1 MKKSIYILQVFI
13 VSVLF
18 INCSSPNKKNTIESK
33 SITVNLQD
41 ANPERFDSIFAMEEL
56 ISIGGSEDIPIK
68 QIKRIL
74 SRENNLWLLTSNKIL
89 LLDGSGKILDS
100 ISRMGDGPGEFQS
113 VDDIRWNEDSNFI
126 EVLDKNSGK
135 LLRFNSKGEFQNE
148 WNNPYLYLATSFIP
162 QGDDYFIYGGVFFNG
177 DGDRTVLVSGK
188 TGEKKKGFSKIGN
201 ERSYLSVLNNDTF
214 YATDG
219 DIEFFYSDSDT
230 LYTLSENGSSIKY
243 IFDFGKFQT
252 PREFFDRSFENIM
265 DFRNQAAANN
275 YASVFSIQPTDKHF
289 FLFIIQGSKFYT
301 AILDRTTNEVRV
313 AKGWSTEFG
322 MDFSNLSSYLAYTP
336 IGSDSQFLY
345 FSIDPYSIKSEIDK
359 LNGNPSLP
367 EFLKMNPD
375 IDRIYQDFDKYENPY
390 IFKIR
395 INDFQTK

>member
-18 INCSSPNKKNTIESK
+18 INCSPPNKKDTIESK

-367 EFLKMNPD
+367 
-375 IDRIYQDFDKYENPY
+375 DRIYQDFDKYENPY